1 MTFNLIDT
9 LRNTKAI
16 PGIPNSTVID
26 PFGLGIAPK
35 VLDMLSGG
43 KSAVSGAVSG
53 VKDKVSSITSNL
65 PYIIIG
71 GGTIF
76 LIILLKR

>member
-1 MTFNLIDT
+1 MSFFGGLKNILKTP
-9 LRNTKAI
+9 AI

-26 PFGLGIAPK
+26 PFGLGIAPSI
-35 VLDMLSGG
+35 VNTVSS
-43 KSAVSGAVSG
+43 SAGAVSQQISS
-53 VKDKVSSITSNL
+53 VSKNL

-76 LIILLKR
+76 LIYLLKK